1 MSIRTVYLFHE
12 GKAGGYDQEVLKKI
26 PFENKTV
33 IPQPFGGKGGHSRY
47 MDGFASYAKSLGT
60 TPDNQFIGFRDRDF
74 DFAIPDHPQLISA
87 GNNVFAGYR
96 TTIENYL
103 LDHELFYNF
112 IEREEYSSRFGAKP
126 FDTVEETKQAFDN
139 AAEDILFFQAAR
151 NALGRIRNPKA
162 EQRTN
167 FIDIGRW
174 QNSDTRIPF
183 FKSGTL
189 PQNLT
194 REHCIEESNRVVN
207 TFQNE
212 ASEYSKEK
220 FAEAFEDFLDLFNQ
234 SDYIEQGNY
243 LIHFHGKDF
252 EAALKRNLPEQF
264 PFKAYYRFAIDKFV
278 YLKFQDLVELKE
290 YISNL

>member
-26 PFENKTV
+26 PFEGKTV

-47 MDGFASYAKSLGT
+47 MDGYASYAKSLGT

-74 DFAIPDHPQLISA
+74 DFAIPEHPQLISA

-103 LDHELFYNF
+103 FDYELFYDF
-112 IEREEYSSRFGAKP
+112 TESEEYSSRLGAKP
-126 FDTVEETKQAFDN
+126 FQTVEETKEAFDN
-139 AAEDILFFQAAR
+139 AAEEILFFQAAR
-151 NALGRIRNPKA
+151 NALGCIRNPKA

-167 FIDIGRW
+167 FIDMERW
-174 QNSDTRIPF
+174 QNSDTRIHF

-189 PQNLT
+189 PQDLT
-194 REHCIEESNRVVN
+194 KEHCIEESYRVID
-207 TFQNE
+207 TFQDE
-212 ASEYSKEK
+212 ALKYSREK
-220 FAEAFEDFLDLFNQ
+220 FAEAFEDFLNLFNQ
-234 SDYIEQGNY
+234 SDYIEQSNY
-243 LIHFHGKDF
+243 LIYVHGKDF
-252 EAALKRNLPEQF
+252 EAALKRNLSEQF
-264 PFKAYYRFAIDKFV
+264 PFKTYYRFAIDKFD